1 MQQKKDRADKA
12 KQGKKREKNSYFK
25 PIFPNH
31 RDVFSK
37 AFHRKTS
44 ESLSIYFKL
53 FHVTINMFGY
63 RDYTSTWRFHIQ
75 KDTN

>member
-12 KQGKKREKNSYFK
+12 KQGKKREKNSHFK
-25 PIFPNH
+25 PLFPNH

-44 ESLSIYFKL
+44 ESPRK
-53 FHVTINMFGY
+53 MP
-63 RDYTSTWRFHIQ
+63 Q
-75 KDTN
+75 